1 MELIFSLFSCID
13 FKNDNT
19 CLNVPSRWLGLEG
32 GLLSVFPGRTV
43 SSCSQE
49 RMEEE
54 WESLPFI
61 NGQQSLQI
69 WLSDKKRCLSQFS
82 GFGLSLSEIQVKYYF
97 SQDGVEADPCSGVFF
112 KGGIYILSSHYICN
126 ICSVSTELSV

>member
-1 MELIFSLFSCID
+1 MAGI
-13 FKNDNT
+13 
-19 CLNVPSRWLGLEG
+19 EG
-32 GLLSVFPGRTV
+32 GLLSVFPGCPA

-49 RMEEE
+49 TMKEER
-54 WESLPFI
+54 ESLPFI

-82 GFGLSLSEIQVKYYF
+82 GFGLILSEIQVKYSF
-97 SQDGVEADPCSGVFF
+97 NQDGVEADLCFGFLF
-112 KGGIYILSSHYICN
+112 KGGIYIFSSHYIRN

>member
-1 MELIFSLFSCID
+1 MAGI
-13 FKNDNT
+13 
-19 CLNVPSRWLGLEG
+19 EG
-32 GLLSVFPGRTV
+32 GLLSVFPGCPA

-49 RMEEE
+49 TMKEER
-54 WESLPFI
+54 ESLPFI

-82 GFGLSLSEIQVKYYF
+82 GFGLILSEIQVKYSF
-97 SQDGVEADPCSGVFF
+97 HQDGVEADLCFGFLF
-112 KGGIYILSSHYICN
+112 KGGIYIFSSHYIRN